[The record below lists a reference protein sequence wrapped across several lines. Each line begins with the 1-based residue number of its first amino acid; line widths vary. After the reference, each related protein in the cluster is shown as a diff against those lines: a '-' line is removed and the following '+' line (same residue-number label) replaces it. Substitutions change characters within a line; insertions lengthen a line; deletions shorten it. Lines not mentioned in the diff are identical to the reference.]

1 MSHRLARPLTRRPA
15 PRAGARASAALAATA
30 ALAFLTLTACG
41 GGSPAGEAGASGG
54 PSSGTSGPAD
64 AGLREVTVGVMPI
77 APSAAFQYGL
87 AEGIFEEHGFDVEI
101 NSSVSGAATLPAVST
116 GQIHFDIGNPMSVGI
131 AVDQGLD
138 LKITNGFSNSLAEG
152 EDIAGVVVREDSG
165 IEDWGD
171 LQDRNTAVVSLQG
184 HNTLTIADSAEQ
196 DGADPTKVG
205 FTEMGFQT
213 MIPQLGQGNV
223 DAIFVPEPFL
233 SQALAEEQNTLLGYN
248 FQNSVPG
255 LPTLVTYTSGTLI
268 DEDPELVADF
278 QAAMDDVLAQ
288 AEANR
293 PDALM
298 TLVDFLEI
306 PEPAAQGMKTEEW
319 DGEVRT
325 EQLDRLWELAVD
337 HEYIEAAPE
346 DIYYRP

>member
-1 MSHRLARPLTRRPA
+1 MKHRLAPL
-15 PRAGARASAALAATA
+15 AAVAATA
-30 ALAFLTLTACG
+30 ALTLTACG
-41 GGSPAGEAGASGG
+41 GGSTSGSSDSPSAAAVG
-54 PSSGTSGPAD
+54 SPSSGS
-64 AGLREVTVGVMPI
+64 AGGELREVTVGVMPI

-87 AEGIFEEHGFDVEI
+87 EEGIFQEHGFDVEI
-101 NSSVSGAATLPAVST
+101 NNSVSGAATLPAVST

-131 AVDQGLD
+131 AVDQGLGI
-138 LKITNGFSNSLAEG
+138 KITNGFSNSLAEG

-171 LQDRNTAVVSLQG
+171 LEGKDTAVVSLQG

-196 DGADPTKVG
+196 DGADPTGVG
-205 FTEMGFQT
+205 FTEMGFET
-213 MIPQLGQGNV
+213 MVPQLDQGNV

-233 SQALAEEQNTLLGYN
+233 SQALAEEGNTLLGYN
-248 FQNSVPG
+248 FQNSIPG
-255 LPTLVTYTSGTLI
+255 LPTLVTYTSDRLI
-268 DEDPELVADF
+268 EEDPELVADF

-288 AEANR
+288 AQANR

-298 TLVDFLEI
+298 TLVDFLGI
-306 PEPAAQGMKTEEW
+306 PEAAAENMRTEEW
-319 DGEVRT
+319 GGEVRT

-346 DIYYRP
+346 DIYYLQ

>member
-1 MSHRLARPLTRRPA
+1 MKHRLAP
-15 PRAGARASAALAATA
+15 LAAVAVTA
-30 ALAFLTLTACG
+30 ALTLAACS
-41 GGSPAGEAGASGG
+41 GGS
-54 PSSGTSGPAD
+54 TSGSSDSSPSTPVGSSSSAD
-64 AGLREVTVGVMPI
+64 AGGELREVTVGVMPI

-87 AEGIFEEHGFDVEI
+87 EEGLFEEHGFDVEI
-101 NSSVSGAATLPAVST
+101 NNSVSGAATLPAVST

-131 AVDQGLD
+131 AVDQGLGI
-138 LKITNGFSNSLAEG
+138 KITNGFSNSLAEG

-165 IEDWGD
+165 IKDWGD
-171 LQDRNTAVVSLQG
+171 LEGKNTAVVSLQG

-233 SQALAEEQNTLLGYN
+233 SQALAEEGNTLLGYN
-248 FQNSVPG
+248 FQNSIPG
-255 LPTLVTYTSGTLI
+255 LPTLVAYTSDTLI
-268 DEDPELVADF
+268 EEDPELVADF

-298 TLVDFLEI
+298 TLVDFLGI
-306 PEPAAQGMKTEEW
+306 PEPAAENMRTEEW

-337 HEYIEAAPE
+337 HEYIDATPQ
-346 DIYYRP
+346 DIYYQP

>member
-1 MSHRLARPLTRRPA
+1 MSRRLTRSLPHRPA
-15 PRAGARASAALAATA
+15 PRASTRATATLAAAAALA
-30 ALAFLTLTACG
+30 LTLTACG
-41 GGSPAGEAGASGG
+41 GGSPAGEAG
-54 PSSGTSGPAD
+54 SSGSSSSSEASGPAD
-64 AGLREVTVGVMPI
+64 VALREVTVGVMPI

-87 AEGIFEEHGFDVEI
+87 EEGIFEEHGFDVEVN
-101 NSSVSGAATLPAVST
+101 NSASGAATLPAVST

-152 EDIAGVVVREDSG
+152 EDIAGVVVRKDSG
-165 IEDWGD
+165 INSWGD
-171 LQDRNTAVVSLQG
+171 LQDRNTAVVSLKG
-184 HNTLTIADSAEQ
+184 HNTLTITDSAEQ

-213 MIPQLGQGNV
+213 MIPQLGEGNV

-233 SQALAEEQNTLLGYN
+233 SQALAEEENTLLGYN

-268 DEDPELVADF
+268 DQDPELVADF

-298 TLVDFLEI
+298 TLVEFLQI
-306 PEPAAQGMKTEEW
+306 PEPAAEGMRTEEW

-346 DIYYRP
+346 DIYYQP